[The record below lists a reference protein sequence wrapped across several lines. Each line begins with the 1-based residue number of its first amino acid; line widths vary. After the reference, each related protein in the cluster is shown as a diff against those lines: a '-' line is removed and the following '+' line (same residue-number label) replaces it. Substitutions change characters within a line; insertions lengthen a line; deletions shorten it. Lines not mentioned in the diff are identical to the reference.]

1 MPWLPPKGLDTLKS
15 IACNR
20 VLWEDLGNGYVTK
33 RPKKKRASV
42 QVIAESDPNDE
53 GKVRLRINPQNAG
66 PAPRIHVSEDGPVS
80 EASPLLDD
88 QIYETVA
95 LHVSF
100 LVKDPSGQYETG
112 DSVTWSIKL
121 ILRNRLSESGGGKRS
136 VELLVAPMGS
146 IRYTLDGSEPRDG
159 TLYEGSFKIDDGD
172 VLVRAFASA
181 SGLETK
187 ADFRFAAKGKKGVQI
202 DDLKPGRLVSRTGR
216 KLDSRGRTFEGLKQA
231 AEKTATLR
239 ELRLPSVKAR
249 RWSASTSGTSR

>member
-112 DSVTWSIKL
+112 DPVT
-121 ILRNRLSESGGGKRS
+121 
-136 VELLVAPMGS
+136 
-146 IRYTLDGSEPRDG
+146 
-159 TLYEGSFKIDDGD
+159 
-172 VLVRAFASA
+172 
-181 SGLETK
+181 
-187 ADFRFAAKGKKGVQI
+187 
-202 DDLKPGRLVSRTGR
+202 
-216 KLDSRGRTFEGLKQA
+216 
-231 AEKTATLR
+231 
-239 ELRLPSVKAR
+239 
-249 RWSASTSGTSR
+249 